1 MMDGSWSNFSQD
13 NYLET
18 VKEINFNNPFEIVV
32 PVTTGNDI
40 SGGEQEILAASAWQ
54 RSLEAGTCD
63 NHFSWEFE
71 DLHWDLHGDQITPET
86 NSQYMVKVVN
96 DGTLTKFYAKKLDD
110 GEWTLDWTGMDTGKL
125 PTHTLGFGTDLDS
138 KGQYWRGSIDVGEAY
153 LKMGGNKYKFK
164 LRPVN

>member
-18 VKEINFNNPFEIVV
+18 TKDINFSTPFDIVV
-32 PVTTGNDI
+32 PATTGNDL
-40 SGGEQEILAASAWQ
+40 SGGEQEILAASAEQ

-71 DLHWDLHGDQITPET
+71 DLHWDLHGDQLIPDTST
-86 NSQYMVKVVN
+86 KYMVRIVN
-96 DGTLTKFYAKKLDD
+96 DGTTTKFYVKKPEDQIWVLDLT
-110 GEWTLDWTGMDTGKL
+110 ETNTGKL
-125 PTHTLGFGTDLDS
+125 PTHTLGFGTDLDN
-138 KGQYWRGSIDVGEAY
+138 KGQYWRGSIDIGEAY

-164 LRPVN
+164 LRPFN

>member
-18 VKEINFNNPFEIVV
+18 VKEINFNNPFDIVV
-32 PVTTGNDI
+32 PATTGNDL

-71 DLHWDLHGDQITPET
+71 DLHWDLHGDQLIPDTST
-86 NSQYMVKVVN
+86 KYMVRIVN
-96 DGTLTKFYAKKLDD
+96 DGTTTKFYVKKPEDQIWVLDLT
-110 GEWTLDWTGMDTGKL
+110 ETNTGKL

-138 KGQYWRGSIDVGEAY
+138 KGQYWKGSIDVGEAY

-164 LRPVN
+164 LRPFN

>member
-86 NSQYMVKVVN
+86 NSQYMVKAVN